1 MNCFSIKIV
10 LWFQNIP
17 VFISTVNFTS
27 PDVHVVPELLG
38 SNMVLDGE
46 TVGRL
51 GLGLCDGVA
60 VVGFS
65 VGFLEGRLLG
75 LRVGFEE
82 GSDVLL
88 IELLLSNTREPVFEF
103 ELLLFALTDSHRLF
117 VPHLPEQQKTSELPA
132 LKHNSPAG

>member
-1 MNCFSIKIV
+1 M
-10 LWFQNIP
+10 
-17 VFISTVNFTS
+17 NFTS
-27 PDVHVVPELLG
+27 VSLHIVPELLG
-38 SNMVLDGE
+38 SNMVLGEE
-46 TVGRL
+46 TVCGL
-51 GLGLCDGVA
+51 GLGLCDGAA

-88 IELLLSNTREPVFEF
+88 LELLLSKTRDASF
-103 ELLLFALTDSHRLF
+103 ELELSLFVLTDLHRLF
-117 VPHLPEQQKTSELPA
+117 VPHLPEQQDTSEPPA